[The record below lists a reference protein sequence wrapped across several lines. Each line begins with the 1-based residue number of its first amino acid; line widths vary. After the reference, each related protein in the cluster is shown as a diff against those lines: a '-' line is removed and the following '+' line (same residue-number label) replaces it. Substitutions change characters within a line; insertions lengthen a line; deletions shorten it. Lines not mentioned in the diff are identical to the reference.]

1 LPKRE
6 LIDTQDRERQQIVDY
21 LASQAPDELVEH
33 LEKVKSERVLGR
45 WIDVWDVHTHRDR
58 WWVITAPTNLYLQS
72 QFPSLEIAL
81 SFHVGLTARVS
92 ERQDRTARPEQA
104 ARFAKAWRAWE
115 QAGEALAEADEAE
128 EFQAVGM
135 RCRQSLLAFVNEAA
149 SLAPPSV
156 KVLPKAGD
164 FVGWSDL
171 LAETIA
177 AGSSAERKRG
187 YLKSIAKSTWELV
200 NWLTHAGSA
209 GQFDAHFSYLA
220 TEHALSS
227 WSVALMRFEF
237 GVPDRCPK
245 CSSYKLV
252 TYSRPDKSGDVRH
265 FTTCDACGWKSRA
278 HGLVATVAGPSQKG
292 TRRTEE
298 DGGPCVFVE
307 VPLRGPQPP
316 KPTHAKHR
324 SMSYQTPAANRT
336 IETDAKRTR
345 GSSPKR

>member
-1 LPKRE
+1 M
-6 LIDTQDRERQQIVDY
+6 
-21 LASQAPDELVEH
+21 
-33 LEKVKSERVLGR
+33 EKVKSERVLGR
-45 WIDVWDVHTHRDR
+45 WIDVWDVYTNNDR

-81 SFHVGLTARVS
+81 SFHVGLMARVI

-115 QAGEALAEADEAE
+115 QAGEALNEADEAE

-135 RCRQSLLAFVNEAA
+135 RCRQSLLAFVKEAA
-149 SLAPPSV
+149 CLAPASV
-156 KVLPKAGD
+156 KELPKAGD

-171 LAETIA
+171 LAGVFAQGT
-177 AGSSAERKRG
+177 SAERRRG

-200 NWLTHAGSA
+200 NWLTHAESA
-209 GQFDAHFSYLA
+209 SQFDAHFSYVA

-245 CSSYKLV
+245 CASYILV

-265 FTTCDACGWKSRA
+265 FTACDSCSWKSRA
-278 HGLVATVAGPSQKG
+278 HVAVETISASSP
-292 TRRTEE
+292 RRARRPKKVS
-298 DGGPCVFVE
+298 GPCVFVE
-307 VPLRGPQPP
+307 VPLKGPEPP
-316 KPTHAKHR
+316 KPTLARRVSILRQEPTTKR
-324 SMSYQTPAANRT
+324 KKLSNR
-336 IETDAKRTR
+336 K
-345 GSSPKR
+345 

>member
-1 LPKRE
+1 LAKRK
-6 LIDTQDRERQQIVDY
+6 LIGTQDRERQYIVDY
-21 LASQAPDELVEH
+21 LASQAPDEVVEH

-45 WIDVWDVHTHRDR
+45 WIDAWDVHTNKDR

-81 SFHVGLTARVS
+81 SFHVGLMARVS
-92 ERQDRTARPEQA
+92 EQQDRTARPEQA

-135 RCRQSLLAFVNEAA
+135 RCRQSLLAFVKEAA
-149 SLAPPSV
+149 SLAPVSV
-156 KVLPKAGD
+156 KALPKAGD

-171 LAETIA
+171 LADTIA
-177 AGSSAERKRG
+177 PGSSAERRRG

-200 NWLTHAGSA
+200 NWLTHAGTAS
-209 GQFDAHFSYLA
+209 QFDAHFSYMA

-245 CSSYKLV
+245 CASYKLV
-252 TYSRPDKSGDVRH
+252 TYSRPDKSGHVRH

-278 HGLVATVAGPSQKG
+278 HGRVETVPASPPKLV
-292 TRRTEE
+292 RRPKKVI
-298 DGGPCVFVE
+298 GPCVVVE
-307 VPLRGPQPP
+307 VPLRGPEPP
-316 KPTHAKHR
+316 KPSLVSRR
-324 SMSYQTPAANRT
+324 SMSPHRSAN
-336 IETDAKRTR
+336 KRTKPTR
-345 GSSPKR
+345 RK